1 MLAHCWLHIGVE
13 KTGTTSI
20 QSFLA
25 ANRTALRAEGRL
37 YPIVPGAVGHL
48 GLVAFAL
55 DDDRLDGT
63 RKARNLATPAQFADF
78 RDEFVRALVAEIAG
92 GGVSEIILSSEL
104 LSSRIRSQS
113 EFARLK
119 VLCDGIARNTKVV
132 VYLRNQVD
140 FLVSRYTTVI
150 QSGGREEF
158 RMGAT
163 ALADYAA
170 LLERWATVFG
180 RENMVVRRFEP
191 ADFVDGDLLADF
203 AASIGLENT
212 KLVPVPRYNESLDAE
227 SLIFLRAI
235 NRRTPRRLAERM
247 GALRSAAVA
256 ILQQRHGGT
265 KFVISQELASRIE
278 ARFRTSNERVAAE
291 YFGSRFQPLFSPPTL
306 VGEAA
311 RLPPNSISFPMAIW
325 LSAIVAIGLIRHEF
339 GRSQGTR
346 LPDNPSIG

>member
-1 MLAHCWLHIGVE
+1 
-13 KTGTTSI
+13 
-20 QSFLA
+20 
-25 ANRTALRAEGRL
+25 
-37 YPIVPGAVGHL
+37 
-48 GLVAFAL
+48 
-55 DDDRLDGT
+55 
-63 RKARNLATPAQFADF
+63 
-78 RDEFVRALVAEIAG
+78 
-92 GGVSEIILSSEL
+92 
-104 LSSRIRSQS
+104 
-113 EFARLK
+113 
-119 VLCDGIARNTKVV
+119 
-132 VYLRNQVD
+132 
-140 FLVSRYTTVI
+140 
-150 QSGGREEF
+150 
-158 RMGAT
+158 MGAT

-180 RENMVVRRFEP
+180 RKTWSS
-191 ADFVDGDLLADF
+191 
-203 AASIGLENT
+203 AASSPPILST
-212 KLVPVPRYNESLDAE
+212 AICSRILPRASGSKIRSLFPCRATINRSTPE

-325 LSAIVAIGLIRHEF
+325 LSLLW
-339 GRSQGTR
+339 RS
-346 LPDNPSIG
+346 D